1 MNTVATKIGN
11 GNQLPTG
18 DIVFKQ
24 DTNGITIG
32 HVAATHAILDG
43 VSATAANINAVC
55 VAGMNTVAT
64 KIVAGNQLPTGN
76 IKFHQDAGGTT
87 IGFTDADHATLVTS
101 ATR

>member
-1 MNTVATKIGN
+1 MTVGHLTATHTI
-11 GNQLPTG
+11 L
-18 DIVFKQ
+18 
-24 DTNGITIG
+24 NGI
-32 HVAATHAILDG
+32 
-43 VSATAANINAVC
+43 SATAANINAVC

-76 IKFHQDAGGTT
+76 IKFHQNAGGTT